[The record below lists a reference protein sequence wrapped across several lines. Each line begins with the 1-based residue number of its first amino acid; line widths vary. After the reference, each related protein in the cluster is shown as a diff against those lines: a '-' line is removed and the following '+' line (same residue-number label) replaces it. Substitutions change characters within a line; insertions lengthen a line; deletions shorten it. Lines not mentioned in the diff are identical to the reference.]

1 MKGQRHLAGQWLPVA
16 SLVEAVNERVE
27 WATLTFAVDGAKWCS
42 RQGERGVQG
51 QWRAVSQPVT
61 PESKGHLGSCSGSK
75 ASSLIQS
82 SFAAVTCQL
91 LAGATR
97 ERGQFSLPRWCTQEE
112 RSTMPTQPSVAPND
126 SLSDSALFNC
136 LHLQVK
142 ARGNALS
149 FNFVFTRS
157 GAN

>member
-1 MKGQRHLAGQWLPVA
+1 MGNSHFRCRWRQVVQQAGRERSAGTVESSQSTCYARIEGSLGFMQWQ
-16 SLVEAVNERVE
+16 
-27 WATLTFAVDGAKWCS
+27 
-42 RQGERGVQG
+42 QG
-51 QWRAVSQPVT
+51 
-61 PESKGHLGSCSGSK
+61 K